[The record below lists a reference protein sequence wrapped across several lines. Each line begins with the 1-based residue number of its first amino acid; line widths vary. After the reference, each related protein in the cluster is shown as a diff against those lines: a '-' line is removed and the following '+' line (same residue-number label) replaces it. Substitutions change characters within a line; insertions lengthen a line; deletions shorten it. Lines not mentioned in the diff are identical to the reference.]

1 MIRALADLLGELT
14 REWDGWAPKEID
26 LGGGF
31 AVRRDPTG
39 RLLPRLAHRTELAPT
54 IDDYAEAITSSLRS
68 ELDRHGLPVEGL
80 ALEVE
85 PGRSLYGNAGI
96 HLARVVNVKREAILQ
111 PQRWVESDTT
121 EMFLP
126 DSLIEHNRWKVV
138 VATRPEAEP
147 IGPADVVGISCGF
160 DVMVPSEPLPELDE
174 GDVLAFLDTGAYQ
187 DASASNFNALP
198 RPATVLIHGGQAE
211 LIKRAETID
220 DVFVRDI
227 IPARLVA
234 ASASEEA

>member
-1 MIRALADLLGELT
+1 
-14 REWDGWAPKEID
+14 
-26 LGGGF
+26 
-31 AVRRDPTG
+31 V
-39 RLLPRLAHRTELAPT
+39 
-54 IDDYAEAITSSLRS
+54 
-68 ELDRHGLPVEGL
+68 HGM

-96 HLARVVNVKREAILQ
+96 HLARVVNVKREALPK

-126 DSLIEHNRWKVV
+126 DSLIEHNRWNVV
-138 VATRPEAEP
+138 VATRPDAEP
-147 IGPADVVGISCGF
+147 IGAADIVGISCGF

-198 RPATVLIHGGQAE
+198 RPATVLVHGDEAE

-220 DVFVRDI
+220 DVFGRDV
-227 IPARLVA
+227 IPARLA
-234 ASASEEA
+234 GASASKEL